1 MQQESFI
8 RKMKAIHKALA
19 DGEDNIDTVEAI
31 MVLAASL
38 GYVLAQG
45 LADEADLEYAYS
57 KLIADI
63 DTARV
68 SALAFGTTQEVI
80 NRAKH

>member
-1 MQQESFI
+1 MQQESFV

-19 DGEDNIDTVEAI
+19 DGDDNIDTVEAI

-38 GYVLAQG
+38 GYVLAHG
-45 LADEADLEYAYS
+45 LSDEADLAYAYS

-68 SALAFGTTQEVI
+68 SALAMEVASNAI
-80 NRAKH
+80 DKAKH

>member
-1 MQQESFI
+1 MREETFV
-8 RKMKAIHKALA
+8 RKMKAVHAAVA
-19 DGEDNIDTVEAI
+19 DGDENIDTVEAI

-38 GYVLAQG
+38 GYVLARG
-45 LADEADLEYAYS
+45 LTDEADLEYAYS

-68 SALAFGTTQEVI
+68 SALAMEVASNAI